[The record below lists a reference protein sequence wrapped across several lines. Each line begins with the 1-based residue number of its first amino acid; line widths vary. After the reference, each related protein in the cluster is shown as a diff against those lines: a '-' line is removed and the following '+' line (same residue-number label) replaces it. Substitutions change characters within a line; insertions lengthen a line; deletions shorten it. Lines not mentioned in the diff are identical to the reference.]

1 MPISRGFTLLEV
13 VVALLIVALALAA
26 AVQLTA
32 SGADNLSAM
41 TRKTEAH
48 WVAMNQLAELRAR
61 GAYPAIGKSQGK
73 SEEAG
78 HDWHWSQ
85 DVSQGPVRGLRKIAI
100 QVRAGEKSPVLATV
114 RGFIGQ
120 VEAAAVAPRAVSSS
134 GIPAPVHR

>member
-26 AVQLTA
+26 AVQLTG
-32 SGADNLSAM
+32 SGADNLRAM

-48 WVAMNQLAELRAR
+48 WVGMNQLAELRAR
-61 GAYPAIGKSQGK
+61 GAYPATGKSQGK

-78 HDWHWSQ
+78 HGWHWSQ
-85 DVSQGPVRGLRKIAI
+85 DVSQGPVRGLRKITI
-100 QVRAGEKSPVLATV
+100 VVRAGEKAPVLATV

-120 VEAAAVAPRAVSSS
+120 VEAAAVAPSAVS
-134 GIPAPVHR
+134 GAGRPPVHY